1 MIGTLL
7 NVCTVLLGGGIGAL
21 AGERLPERF
30 RQTLMQAI
38 GLMTLLIGFQ
48 MALGTQSAIIVLGS
62 LVLGA
67 LTGEAARIEDGL
79 AALGDWIEK
88 EVWVWG
94 LGDGKKALDHPLA
107 PNTQHPSGAF
117 PAPFKTEEA
126 DKGRSIFS
134 KGFVTASL
142 IFCVG
147 PLAILGSFQDGL
159 TGVYSTL
166 AVKSLLDGITA
177 MALAS
182 SLGWGVVLSSV
193 TVLIYQG
200 ALTLCATW
208 AKPFLSDPVVNE
220 MTATGGLLIVGIGL
234 NILGILRIRV
244 GNMLPALVYAPVL
257 TAVFGG
263 R

>member
-1 MIGTLL
+1 
-7 NVCTVLLGGGIGAL
+7 
-21 AGERLPERF
+21 
-30 RQTLMQAI
+30 
-38 GLMTLLIGFQ
+38 
-48 MALGTQSAIIVLGS
+48 
-62 LVLGA
+62 
-67 LTGEAARIEDGL
+67 
-79 AALGDWIEK
+79 
-88 EVWVWG
+88 
-94 LGDGKKALDHPLA
+94 
-107 PNTQHPSGAF
+107 
-117 PAPFKTEEA
+117 
-126 DKGRSIFS
+126 
-134 KGFVTASL
+134 
-142 IFCVG
+142 VG